1 MYSFHSGGVHCVL
14 LDGAVRFF
22 FQAIDIDTMASLITA
37 KGVELIPVED
47 FVR

>member
-14 LDGAVRFF
+14 VDGAVRFL
-22 FQAIDIDTMASLITA
+22 FQTLDIDTMASLITA
-37 KGVELIPVED
+37 KGAELIPVKD